1 MIVIFDTPLPPICT
15 CIYYIPLHPV
25 LFNTPPLSHL
35 YIKHTPSP
43 LHAYLFGGGVLSWNV
58 YLKID
63 MFHVERFVK
72 KYNVPRHFNW
82 CWYGV
87 SLFIGPIPL
96 EKKRGKLKN

>member
-1 MIVIFDTPLPPICT
+1 MPIIIVIFDTPP
-15 CIYYIPLHPV
+15 H
-25 LFNTPPLSHL
+25 PLSVK
-35 YIKHTPSP
+35 YTPSP
-43 LHAYLFGGGVLSWNV
+43 ILILLLYTHPLFSTYLFGGGVLSWNV

-87 SLFIGPIPL
+87 SLFIDPIPL
-96 EKKRGKLKN
+96 EKKEG